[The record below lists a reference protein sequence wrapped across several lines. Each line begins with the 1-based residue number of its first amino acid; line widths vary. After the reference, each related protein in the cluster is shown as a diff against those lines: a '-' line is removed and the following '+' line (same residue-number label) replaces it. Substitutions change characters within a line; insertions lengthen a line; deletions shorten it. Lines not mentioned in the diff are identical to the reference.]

1 MCEAI
6 LADRTCRGL
15 QRVGRFPCLP
25 GSTDIRMVEKKK
37 PKLGIRSPLGDRRQ
51 FLTMMSP
58 DVIKAVKQAALEDDT
73 AAWHIMEEAV
83 KQWLEQRRK
92 GRRGEWKGRHLSL
105 PLGILRVT
113 QRWVRVC
120 E

>member
-6 LADRTCRGL
+6 LVDRTCRSL

-37 PKLGIRSPLGDRRQ
+37 PKRGIRSPLGDRRQ

-58 DVIKAVKQAALEDDT
+58 DVIKAVKQAALEDDR
-73 AAWHIMEEAV
+73 AAWHIMEEAA

-92 GRRGEWKGRHLSL
+92 GRRRD
-105 PLGILRVT
+105 
-113 QRWVRVC
+113 
-120 E
+120 

>member
-6 LADRTCRGL
+6 LVDRTCRSL
-15 QRVGRFPCLP
+15 QRVGRFPGLP

-37 PKLGIRSPLGDRRQ
+37 PKRGIRSPLGDRRQ

-58 DVIKAVKQAALEDDT
+58 DVIKAVKQAALDDDR
-73 AAWHIMEEAV
+73 AAWDIMEEAA

-92 GRRGEWKGRHLSL
+92 GRRGD
-105 PLGILRVT
+105 
-113 QRWVRVC
+113 
-120 E
+120 